1 MSTRQAVAIF
11 RHAYRIT
18 RAPRSQQRFGAA
30 PALWQH
36 GFELPPHPFKVT
48 AQFGDYGTVRQVRT
62 VHVVG
67 YEGYSKPSATGVLG
81 ANKKP
86 KTKGANCERRHPGGN
101 GITTQPAEEPG
112 GDGRYKSCA
121 TDQNC
126 VVSHSCLRFWTM
138 ARNDRGTALTSL

>member
-67 YEGYSKPSATGVLG
+67 YEGYSKPSPLVFSAPTKSPRQKVLIASGATQ
-81 ANKKP
+81 A
-86 KTKGANCERRHPGGN
+86 
-101 GITTQPAEEPG
+101 
-112 GDGRYKSCA
+112 A
-121 TDQNC
+121 T
-126 VVSHSCLRFWTM
+126 V
-138 ARNDRGTALTSL
+138 